1 MPVEPAKTVYASMH
15 ILMHGENTGVEALM
29 GRRALSTHIREGS
42 PLAAEYDRFVEM
54 QGFESNSE
62 AMRHLIREGVRPYSR
77 FQVYLQLLGVSW
89 LAMLALSLL
98 ASGLVVIFQSNVW
111 LLVAQNAWV
120 ATIIGA
126 CLVIGGGG
134 YMIIS
139 RARYAGTGIGAEL
152 WQLLPGGEST

>member
-1 MPVEPAKTVYASMH
+1 VE
-15 ILMHGENTGVEALM
+15 L
-29 GRRALSTHIREGS
+29 
-42 PLAAEYDRFVEM
+42 

-62 AMRHLIREGVRPYSR
+62 ALRHLIREGVRPYSR

-89 LAMLALSLL
+89 VAMLSLAVLSSSLGVL
-98 ASGLVVIFQSNVW
+98 FQSDLW
-111 LLVAQNAWV
+111 MFVAQNAWV
-120 ATIIGA
+120 ATILGA

-152 WQLLPGGEST
+152 QQLLPGGEST